1 MRIRSGI
8 LIALIT
14 MGAVSIAFAGVAQGG
29 ASLPPIVVV
38 PGEVGPGGTFNVSG
52 EDCEFVPD
60 SSAEVDAAAFD
71 PATVDVAVSFSPTP
85 VTVTVNTAA
94 GSWAVDITVPEGTLP
109 GAYTVSAVCDDKAPV
124 DETSA
129 QALFPYADSSVTVV
143 AAQAADAIVAAPR
156 TTG

>member
-14 MGAVSIAFAGVAQGG
+14 MGAVSVAFAGVAQGG
-29 ASLPPIVVV
+29 LGLGPIVVV

-52 EDCEFVPD
+52 SGCELEVQ
-60 SSAEVDAAAFD
+60 SEEVDAAAFD
-71 PATVDVAVSFSPTP
+71 PATVDVTVSFSPTP
-85 VTVTVNTAA
+85 VNVTVNTAA
-94 GSWAVDITVPEGTLP
+94 GNWAVDITVPEGTLP
-109 GAYTVSAVCDDKAPV
+109 GAYTVSAICDDGAL

-129 QALFPYADSSVTVV
+129 QALFPYPDSAVTVV